1 MGLPPRAVVPVPPE
15 EGLPEQPRGPI
26 ADPLARLRPLQPVRR
41 PTPVV
46 ADVAALIGVIV
57 AAIPILFE
65 FHPYYVPLI
74 LAGSGIAVVA
84 LAIFLSFSAAPPV
97 TPTDARFPEW

>member
-1 MGLPPRAVVPVPPE
+1 MERIRTMFL
-15 EGLPEQPRGPI
+15 
-26 ADPLARLRPLQPVRR
+26 PLARLG
-41 PTPVV
+41 PTRLHLLL
-46 ADVAALIGVIV
+46 DGTALIGVIV